1 MSDFCSPRTNLL
13 HCTWLLALLLSG
25 LFAHPLLYSQ
35 QDGDL
40 KLVLRQPPRASTRR
54 HLPNFL
60 TDATKLGTVAAK
72 VSDALNEAGYTDQG
86 WFVVPSV
93 TSPGTAAD
101 PGNPP
106 SVVGFAVVTR
116 LEQIEDNGQTK
127 VGGERW
133 ALDLSPPTVGSFL
146 DAVKLLLKG
155 APKGRYRVFL
165 IMVSNDPVSQ
175 AVSSPSTDDWQDF
188 LRKGA
193 KAPLVRV
200 MESTRVDY
208 GGGGGWYCF
217 VYEYERSAIDG
228 ETQFISSSKLDAEQ
242 HLRAS
247 GIWDA
252 LERAG
257 KK

>member
-1 MSDFCSPRTNLL
+1 MRDFCSPRTKLL
-13 HCTWLLALLLSG
+13 HHTWLLGLLLSS
-25 LFAHPLLYSQ
+25 LFADPPLYSQ
-35 QDGDL
+35 EDGDL
-40 KLVLRQPPRASTRR
+40 KLVLRQPPRASTRC
-54 HLPNFL
+54 HLPDFL
-60 TDATKLGTVAAK
+60 PDATKLGPIAAK

-86 WFVVPSV
+86 WFVVPSAM
-93 TSPGTAAD
+93 SLGTAAHPND
-101 PGNPP
+101 PPL
-106 SVVGFAVVTR
+106 VVGFAVVTR

-127 VGGERW
+127 AGGERW

-146 DAVKLLLKG
+146 DAAKLLLKG

-165 IMVSNDPVSQ
+165 IMVSDRSVSQ
-175 AVSSPSTDDWQDF
+175 AASTPSTDDWQDF

-193 KAPLVRV
+193 KAPLMRV
-200 MESTRVDY
+200 MESTHVSHA
-208 GGGGGWYCF
+208 GGGGWYCF

-228 ETQFISSSKLDAEQ
+228 ETQFVSSSKVDAAE
-242 HLRAS
+242 HLKAS